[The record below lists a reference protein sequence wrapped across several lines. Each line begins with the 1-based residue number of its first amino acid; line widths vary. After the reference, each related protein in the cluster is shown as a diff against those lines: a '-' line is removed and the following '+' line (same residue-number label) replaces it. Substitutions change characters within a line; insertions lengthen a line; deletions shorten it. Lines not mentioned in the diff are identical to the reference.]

1 MKNILLIV
9 QAIIAL
15 SLIVIILLQAKGTG
29 LGTAFGGSGAVYRSR
44 RGVEKLF
51 MVFTIILVVLF
62 FAISVLQIVVS

>member
-9 QAIIAL
+9 QAIISL

-29 LGTAFGGSGAVYRSR
+29 LGTAFGGSGSVYRSR

-51 MVFTIILVVLF
+51 MVFTIVLVVLF
-62 FAISVLQIVVS
+62 FAISVLQLIVS